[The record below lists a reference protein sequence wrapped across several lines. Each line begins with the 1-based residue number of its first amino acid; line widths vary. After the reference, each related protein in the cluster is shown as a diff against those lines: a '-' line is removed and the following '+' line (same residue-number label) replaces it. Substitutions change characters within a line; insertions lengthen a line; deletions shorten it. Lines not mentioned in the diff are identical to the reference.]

1 MKYLNLLNHSFEQ
14 VKETVCDGAMG
25 KFEYLA
31 SYIFGFVTYENV
43 ISSLM
48 AQKCLEVC
56 KAISDRKT
64 FEYIGT
70 EEGNFWFLITV
81 NMPFFECKLS
91 WGTSIRGAFWD
102 RKKFMVKSCGLFD
115 GFNQILELEV
125 DWVGFVED
133 MISFSKEEWK

>member
-1 MKYLNLLNHSFEQ
+1 MKYLNLLNQSFEQ
-14 VKETVCDGAMG
+14 AKDTVCDDIMG
-25 KFEYLA
+25 RLEYLA
-31 SYIFGFVTYENV
+31 GYIFNFITYEN
-43 ISSLM
+43 IASSLM
-48 AQKCLEVC
+48 AQKALEVG

-64 FEYIGT
+64 FEYIRS
-70 EEGNFWFLITV
+70 EEGNLWFLIMV

-102 RKKFMVKSCGLFD
+102 RKKFTVESCGLYD

-125 DWVGFVED
+125 DWVEFVED